1 MQYSK
6 CTRCI
11 HNGKRCKIIMA
22 NVMSL
27 LGIFRFLINYSQ
39 RQPKKEEDAY
49 CHLDIQYDC
58 KNFKEKIK
66 NSRRVENV

>member
-1 MQYSK
+1 
-6 CTRCI
+6 
-11 HNGKRCKIIMA
+11 MA